1 MGLSTDTINT
11 SEAIPSDSILKLKDK
26 VAIVTGAGFGM
37 GRGASLLF
45 AAEGAKVAVVD
56 WNERTGRETL
66 DEIKS
71 NKGEA
76 IFVKADVSRLQDID
90 NAVDQTLRAY
100 GRIDVLYSNAGVNCF
115 KSTLQTEE
123 SDWQRLVDINLKGGF
138 FFAKAVARH
147 MVERGGGGVIL
158 FTSSI
163 SGVSGEDDQVAYSAT
178 KGGII
183 ALVTAMAKDL
193 GRNGIRVNCLLP
205 GPVDTQQFRDWMDS
219 KADKEEAMAAS
230 VDSTILKK
238 IGTPADV
245 AKAALFLVSD
255 DASWVT
261 GIAMPV
267 DGGYLVRH

>member
-1 MGLSTDTINT
+1 
-11 SEAIPSDSILKLKDK
+11 
-26 VAIVTGAGFGM
+26 M
-37 GRGASLLF
+37 GRGASVLF
-45 AAEGAKVAVVD
+45 AAEGAKVVIVD
-56 WNERTGRETL
+56 WNEKTGMETL
-66 DEIKS
+66 EQIKS
-71 NKGEA
+71 NKGDA

-90 NAVDQTLRAY
+90 QAVDQALQKY
-100 GRIDVLYSNAGVNCF
+100 GRVDILFSNAGVNCF
-115 KSTLQTEE
+115 KSTLETEE
-123 SDWQRLVDINLKGGF
+123 GDWQRLIDINLKGGF
-138 FFAKAVARH
+138 FFAKAVAAH
-147 MVERGGGGVIL
+147 MVKRGGGGGVIL

-193 GRNGIRVNCLLP
+193 GRHGIRVNCLLP
-205 GPVDTQQFRDWMDS
+205 GPVDTQQFRDWMNS

-230 VDSTILKK
+230 IDSTILKK
-238 IGTPADV
+238 IGTPVDV

>member
-1 MGLSTDTINT
+1 M
-11 SEAIPSDSILKLKDK
+11 KLTDK
-26 VAIVTGAGFGM
+26 VAIVTGGGFGI

-45 AAEGAKVAVVD
+45 ASEGAKVVVVD
-56 WNERTGRETL
+56 WNEKTGTETL
-66 DEIKS
+66 SRVSDV
-71 NKGEA
+71 GEGTF
-76 IFVKADVSRLQDID
+76 IRADVSQLKDID
-90 NAVDQTLRAY
+90 RAVSQTVQKY
-100 GRIDVLYSNAGVNCF
+100 GKVDILFNNAGVNCF

-123 SDWQRLVDINLKGGF
+123 SDWQRLVDINLKGAF
-138 FFAKAVARH
+138 FFAKSVARP
-147 MVERGGGGVIL
+147 MMERGGGTIL

-193 GRNGIRVNCLLP
+193 GRYKIRVNCLLP
-205 GPVDTQQFRDWMDS
+205 GPIDTQQFRDWMSS
-219 KADKEEAMAAS
+219 KADPDRGFADAI
-230 VDSTILKK
+230 DSTILKRV
-238 IGTPADV
+238 GLPVDV

>member
-1 MGLSTDTINT
+1 MRL
-11 SEAIPSDSILKLKDK
+11 ADK
-26 VAIVTGAGFGM
+26 VAIVTGGGYGI

-45 AAEGAKVAVVD
+45 ASEGAKTVVVD
-56 WNERTGRETL
+56 WNEKTGAETMAQMDGL
-66 DEIKS
+66 
-71 NKGEA
+71 GEGMF
-76 IFVKADVSRLQDID
+76 IKADVSQLKDIES
-90 NAVDQTLRAY
+90 AVSLTVQKFGKVDILFN
-100 GRIDVLYSNAGVNCF
+100 NAGVNCF

-123 SDWQRLVDINLKGGF
+123 SDWQRLVDINLKGAF
-138 FFAKAVARH
+138 FFAKSVAKT
-147 MVERGGGGVIL
+147 MMERGGGTIL

-193 GRNGIRVNCLLP
+193 GRYKIRVNCLLP
-205 GPVDTQQFRDWMDS
+205 GPIDTQQFRDWMSS
-219 KADKEEAMAAS
+219 KADQGQGLGEA
-230 VDSTILKK
+230 VDSTILKR
-238 IGTPADV
+238 IGMPVDV

-255 DASWVT
+255 DASWIT